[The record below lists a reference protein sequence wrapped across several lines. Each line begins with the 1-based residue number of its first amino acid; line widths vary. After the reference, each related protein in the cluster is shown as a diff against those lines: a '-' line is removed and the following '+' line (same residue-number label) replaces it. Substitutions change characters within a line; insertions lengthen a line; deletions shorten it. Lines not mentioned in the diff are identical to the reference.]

1 MTILV
6 IEFKKI
12 ENDDERKHSTFYLN
26 SKAEIINE
34 SDIDNIFE
42 SIYITI
48 VSNIQMFL
56 GKVCGLIID
65 SVIDHVINL

>member
-1 MTILV
+1 M
-6 IEFKKI
+6 
-12 ENDDERKHSTFYLN
+12 N

-34 SDIDNIFE
+34 SDIDDVFE